1 MNRQREQ
8 VKKGTYVK
16 FALILLCCALLGAGA
31 SIVVMDHFDALLQ
44 AGDLVNAWLPTLGVA
59 MFAAGFVFCAVG
71 TWLCARGSALV
82 ARAQE
87 DDAAFEEADRLLCIT
102 TILSSAG
109 FPWGIVAM
117 GVAGPVLSTA
127 ASGSFL
133 LGAFAVQLVW
143 IMALQAKAVGAVKR
157 LMPEKRGNVFDVN
170 FRKDWY
176 ASCDE
181 AEKQRIAECSYF
193 TFRVMNGVYAAAAI
207 LIFMGTA
214 AGFFQPLVMLLVG
227 ALWLT
232 HIMSYL
238 CRAYQMD
245 HGKKRR

>member
-1 MNRQREQ
+1 MNRRKEQ
-8 VKKGTYVK
+8 TRKGIYVK
-16 FALILLCCALLGAGA
+16 FALILLCAALLGAGA
-31 SIVVMDHFDALLQ
+31 SVVVLDHFDTLLQ
-44 AGDLVNAWLPTLGVA
+44 AGNQMNLWLPAFGTGML
-59 MFAAGFVFCAVG
+59 AAGFAFCMVG
-71 TWLCARGSALV
+71 TWLCARCSRLV
-82 ARAQE
+82 VRAQE
-87 DDAAFEEADRLLCIT
+87 DDDAFEEADRLLCIA

-117 GVAGPVLSTA
+117 GVAGPILSKEV
-127 ASGSFL
+127 SGSFL

-207 LIFMGTA
+207 LIFMGTS
-214 AGFFQPLVMLLVG
+214 AGFFRPLVMLLVG